1 MQEDKLEVGCEVL
14 TSDGTIHSIVSVEF
28 GEAWAEWKNDVRPYW
43 EIEWPYTVG
52 IVGSPE
58 VVAVTWPLRSPVS
71 RIK

>member
-1 MQEDKLEVGCEVL
+1 MKEDKLEVGCEVL

-28 GEAWAEWKNDVRPYW
+28 GAAIAEWKNGVNEYW
-43 EIEWPYTVG
+43 DIEWPYTVG

-58 VVAVTWPLRSPVS
+58 VVAVTWPLHSPVS